1 MQKNRAAPLF
11 LFAAAVLALFPRF
24 SFGLTVLPP
33 EINGSMTVS
42 GEIKL
47 NGDCRVT
54 PGAELKILA
63 GSRITVGEENFSSR
77 LLKRISGKSVDIS
90 APGKPGIIVEGR
102 LYVKANSELPVT
114 FGRAADG
121 FAVSGIRWG
130 GIVVSGAGSA
140 ILENARITNAVYG
153 VLACDSANVFL
164 KNFKISSC
172 GIGLIAGN
180 NSTVKIINSS
190 VMNSAVSGVELYDRS
205 NVVIRNSQI
214 YRSRNSG
221 VFARDRS
228 NLEITG
234 CKISENKT
242 GVYVRDGAKFS
253 LKDNLFSMNGRDV
266 KTPVKY
272 EVSPLPAGRADFTWE
287 GLVYIREDFVVP
299 AGKILCIKKGTKI
312 IVSTA
317 SVADESFYITVEGK
331 KTELT
336 RAGKCDIIVSGD
348 LRVEGT
354 KKSPVVFNC
363 GKGFGSIIL
372 EGTGRNSDIEYL
384 SFSGAQLGFY
394 AVGGNCTKFRN
405 TSFKNCGTAVVAME
419 NAELVFSDCLF
430 LQNNYG
436 ILSYDIAEL
445 SAEKCFFRNCRTAV
459 GLKDLSSA
467 VFSAPLFERN
477 ENAVMAFDKASV
489 DITAGSVRENTSGF
503 IFFDNVLARIENNT
517 FAKNKTALKIEG
529 RPDVTFR
536 KNIFMKNDCAVLK
549 NFDAEVS
556 EDGNRFFRNG
566 SDSEYISAINPTCAG
581 VISES
586 EVWEG
591 TVELTGDI
599 VVRQGAVLYI
609 KDGARIK
616 VKPSVRDFVY
626 SGESCGERIEA
637 THPGLVDIIFEGDFE
652 IQKGETVEIM
662 PQEELWGGMI
672 FVKNANAVFNNA
684 VIRKAAS
691 AVSAFG
697 RSKVQFEKVN
707 LENCGS
713 AVSVYDKAF
722 LKFNRSRTVECKR
735 GIGVYGTGICDISL
749 SIITGGDVGIYIL
762 GGGVGAVSNLISKNS
777 TGLKIVSGMLELRKN
792 TFLANE
798 RALELA
804 QPIIESE
811 NKFFE
816 NIRDR

>member
-1 MQKNRAAPLF
+1 MQKNRTAPFF
-11 LFAAAVLALFPRF
+11 LFAAVVLTLVSRF

-33 EINGSMTVS
+33 EINGNLTVS

-47 NGDCRVT
+47 SGDCRILK
-54 PGAELKILA
+54 GAELKILA
-63 GSRITVGEENFSSR
+63 GSRIMVGEECFSSKQ
-77 LLKRISGKSVDIS
+77 LKRISGKSVDIS
-90 APGKPGIIVEGR
+90 VPGKPVIIVDGR
-102 LYVKANSELPVT
+102 LCVTASSELPVT
-114 FGRAADG
+114 FEQAGDEGSAA
-121 FAVSGIRWG
+121 GIRWG
-130 GIVVSGAGSA
+130 GIVVSGSA
-140 ILENARITNAVYG
+140 ILENVKITDAVYG

-164 KNFKISSC
+164 KNFTVSSC
-172 GIGLIAGN
+172 GIGVIAGN
-180 NSTVKIINSS
+180 NSTVKMVNSD

-205 NVVIRNSQI
+205 SVFIRNSQI
-214 YRSRNSG
+214 YRGRNSG

-228 NLEITG
+228 SLEITG
-234 CKISENKT
+234 CEIRENKT
-242 GVYVRDGAKFS
+242 GVYIRDGAKFT
-253 LKDNLFSMNGRDV
+253 LKDNLFTGNGRDV

-272 EVSPLPAGRADFTWE
+272 DVSPLPAASADFIWE

-299 AGKILCIKKGTKI
+299 PGKVLCIRPGTKI
-312 IVSTA
+312 VVSTA
-317 SVADESFYITVEGK
+317 SIADEHFYITVERK
-331 KTELT
+331 KTEIT
-336 RAGKCDIIVSGD
+336 RPGKCDIIVSGD
-348 LRVEGT
+348 IRVEGS

-363 GKGFGSIIL
+363 GEGFGSVIL
-372 EGTGRNSDIEYL
+372 EGSGKNSDIDYL
-384 SFSGAQLGFY
+384 SFSGAEVGFY
-394 AVGGNCTKFRN
+394 AVGGNSTKFRN

-419 NAELVFSDCLF
+419 NTELSFSDCLF
-430 LQNNYG
+430 SRNNYG

-445 SAEKCFFRNCRTAV
+445 SVEKCFFENCRTSV

-467 VFSAPLFERN
+467 VFRAPLFEKN
-477 ENAVMAFDKASV
+477 ENAVQAFDKSSV
-489 DITAGSVRENTSGF
+489 NIKDGSVRENTNGF

-529 RPDVTFR
+529 SPDVTFL
-536 KNIFMKNDCAVLK
+536 KNIFMKNVCAVLK

-566 SDSEYISAINPTCAG
+566 SDSEYISVKNPTGAG

-599 VVRQGAVLYI
+599 VVREGAVLYI
-609 KDGARIK
+609 KDGARII

-626 SGESCGERIEA
+626 SGVSCGEKIEA
-637 THPGLVDIIFEGDFE
+637 THPGLVDIIVEGDFE
-652 IQKGETVEIM
+652 IQKGETVEIR
-662 PQEELWGGMI
+662 PQDGLWGGMI
-672 FVKNANAVFNNA
+672 FVKNSNAVFNNA
-684 VIRKAAS
+684 VIRKAVS

-697 RSKVQFEKVN
+697 CSKAQFEKVN
-707 LENCGS
+707 LVNCRS

-722 LKFNRSRTVECKR
+722 LKFNRSRAVECDK

-749 SIITGGDVGIYIL
+749 SIITGCGEGIYIF
-762 GGGVGAVSNLISKNS
+762 GGGVGAVSNLISKNR
-777 TGLKIVSGMLELRKN
+777 TGLKLVSGMLELRKN

-816 NIRDR
+816 NILDR